1 MVSTHL
7 KHVCHGGY
15 RSKEAFNTA
24 YTIYFSIKPWNLKTW
39 GWKILFLSNMSSP
52 MLNWASREKNAT
64 PIHPVEIDDFPDYQT
79 STNAM
84 FDYGSG
90 CFFKRNQ
97 QMSSPKCP
105 APQPCVTVFDSKR
118 LFLSKELLELTL
130 RQWHFLMQGE
140 AVGAGWNLSRSW
152 DGLKLTI
159 SKDWLIPFKCVFFS
173 KIRLIPFYA
182 PCLWGALGCFLI
194 FQDWIMDVSCLV
206 YGGGHSL

>member
-1 MVSTHL
+1 MFVMGDIVPKRLSIQHIPFILAWNPENLGLEDYVSL
-7 KHVCHGGY
+7 KYVESHVKLTLY
-15 RSKEAFNTA
+15 
-24 YTIYFSIKPWNLKTW
+24 
-39 GWKILFLSNMSSP
+39 
-52 MLNWASREKNAT
+52 REKNVT

-90 CFFKRNQ
+90 CFFKHNQ

-118 LFLSKELLELTL
+118 LFLSKELPELTL

-159 SKDWLIPFKCVFFS
+159 SKDWLIPFKCVCFS

-182 PCLWGALGCFLI
+182 PCLWAVLVFFLI